1 MTLLNIILT
10 IVVLLLPFFLSAF
23 TQKLAW
29 KQAVLK
35 IISGQLIGTVVYVV
49 ALVATGWFA
58 NGGLSRLAV
67 IFLAEVVVT
76 AVTLYLRKKSG
87 H

>member
-10 IVVLLLPFFLSAF
+10 IVVLLLPFFLSVF

-29 KQAVLK
+29 KQAALK

-49 ALVATGWFA
+49 ALVATGWFT
-58 NGGLSRLAV
+58 NGGLSRLSV

-76 AVTLYLRKKSG
+76 GVALYLRKKSG

>member
-29 KQAVLK
+29 KQATLK

-58 NGGLSRLAV
+58 NGGFARLSG

-76 AVTLYLRKKSG
+76 GVALYLRKKSG
-87 H
+87 R